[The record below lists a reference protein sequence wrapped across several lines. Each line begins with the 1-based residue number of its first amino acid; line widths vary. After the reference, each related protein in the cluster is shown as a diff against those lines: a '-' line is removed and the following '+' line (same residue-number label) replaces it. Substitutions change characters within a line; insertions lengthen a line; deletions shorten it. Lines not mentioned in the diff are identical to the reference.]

1 MKKIKI
7 ITATKKGYDEVT
19 YGDGVR
25 LDHPGS
31 KTGRGRTQKKQVGT
45 ITCSCNWGTITNDGK
60 IRKLTPLE
68 FERVQGFEDNWTK
81 YGDDGSEIPDSQ
93 RYKCVGNAVTTSVIT
108 HIINNWKLEV

>member
-31 KTGRGRTQKKQVGT
+31 KTGRGRTQKSK
-45 ITCSCNWGTITNDGK
+45 
-60 IRKLTPLE
+60 
-68 FERVQGFEDNWTK
+68 
-81 YGDDGSEIPDSQ
+81 
-93 RYKCVGNAVTTSVIT
+93 
-108 HIINNWKLEV
+108 